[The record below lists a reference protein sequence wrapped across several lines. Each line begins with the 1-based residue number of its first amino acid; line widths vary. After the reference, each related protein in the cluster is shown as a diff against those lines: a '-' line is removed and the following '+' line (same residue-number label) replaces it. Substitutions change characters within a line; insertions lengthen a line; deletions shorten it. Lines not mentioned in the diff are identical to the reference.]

1 MFGTSELANGAVW
14 ETPLVDIGLLGTD
27 TESDGANR
35 QTGALERSDCVLGEV
50 GGCTSD
56 ELVIVECAGVL
67 DAVSCV
73 GRVLCAESLNVWSFV
88 GAILGT
94 GTVPEDV
101 GANVVVLVGVLG
113 VSSRGPDREAPVVR
127 VGGGNRMNKAL
138 DVGVLCEC

>member
-1 MFGTSELANGAVW
+1 M
-14 ETPLVDIGLLGTD
+14 
-27 TESDGANR
+27 
-35 QTGALERSDCVLGEV
+35 
-50 GGCTSD
+50 
-56 ELVIVECAGVL
+56 VIVEYAGVL

-73 GRVLCAESLNVWSFV
+73 GLVLRAESLNVWAFV

-127 VGGGNRMNKAL
+127 VVRGNWMNKAL